1 MRRATDCKGGVEVA
15 LSNEFKEA
23 VEQGKAT
30 RVKIMLKD
38 SLLLDPSCKEFDEM
52 MDYANSKMDSLIE
65 QHDGE
70 QFKTSEEWTEDYL
83 NDEMVAV
90 VNNFSKERVNL
101 LKGIV
106 RKLYA
111 NKEADNAVHQKID
124 TATIDFGTNTG
135 TSGTKITGGVVTAV
149 GAGLLI
155 GGLIIADAPIEVPII
170 GGVAIGVGVYL
181 FFRK

>member
-1 MRRATDCKGGVEVA
+1 MRATDCKGGAEVA

-52 MDYANSKMDSLIE
+52 MGYANSKMDSLIE

-111 NKEADNAVHQKID
+111 NKEADHAAHQKTD
-124 TATIDFGTNTG
+124 TATTDFGTNTR
-135 TSGTKITGGVVTAV
+135 TSGTKITGGVVAVV
-149 GAGLLI
+149 GAGVLI
-155 GGLIIADAPIEVPII
+155 GGLVIADAPIAVPII
-170 GGVAIGVGVYL
+170 GVVAIGVGAYL

>member
-1 MRRATDCKGGVEVA
+1 MA

-23 VEQGKAT
+23 VEQGKTT

-52 MDYANSKMDSLIE
+52 MDYANSKMGSLIE

-70 QFKTSEEWTEDYL
+70 QLKSSEGWDEDYL

-90 VNNFSKERVNL
+90 VNNFSKERVDL
-101 LKGIV
+101 LKRIV
-106 RKLYA
+106 KKLYA
-111 NKEADNAVHQKID
+111 DKEADNAAHQKSD
-124 TATIDFGTNTG
+124 TVTTEYVTNTG
-135 TSGTKITGGVVTAV
+135 TSGTKIVGGAVAVV

-155 GGLIIADAPIEVPII
+155 GGLVIADAPIAVPII
-170 GGVAIGVGVYL
+170 GGVAIGVGAYL
-181 FFRK
+181 FLKK

>member
-1 MRRATDCKGGVEVA
+1 MRVTDCKGGVEVA

-23 VEQGKAT
+23 VEQEKTT

-52 MDYANSKMDSLIE
+52 MGYANSKMGSLIE

-70 QFKTSEEWTEDYL
+70 SLKSSEDWDEDYL

-90 VNNFSKERVNL
+90 VNNFSKERVDL

-106 RKLYA
+106 KKLYA
-111 NKEADNAVHQKID
+111 DKEADNAAHQKSD
-124 TATIDFGTNTG
+124 TATTEYVTNTG
-135 TSGTKITGGVVTAV
+135 TSGTKIAGGAVAVV

-155 GGLIIADAPIEVPII
+155 GGLVIADAPIAVPII
-170 GGVAIGVGVYL
+170 GGVAIGVGAYL

>member
-1 MRRATDCKGGVEVA
+1 MA

-23 VEQGKAT
+23 VEQGKTT

-52 MDYANSKMDSLIE
+52 MGYASNKMGSLIE

-70 QFKTSEEWTEDYL
+70 LLKPSEDWNEDYL

-90 VNNFSKERVNL
+90 VNNFSKERVDL

-106 RKLYA
+106 KKLFA
-111 NKEADNAVHQKID
+111 NKAADDVAHQKSD
-124 TATIDFGTNTG
+124 NTKPEYGTNTG
-135 TSGTKITGGVVTAV
+135 TSGTKIAGGGVAV
-149 GAGLLI
+149 AGTGLLI
-155 GGLIIADAPIEVPII
+155 GGLVIANAPIAVPII
-170 GGVAIGVGVYL
+170 GGVAIGVGAYL
-181 FFRK
+181 FFKK